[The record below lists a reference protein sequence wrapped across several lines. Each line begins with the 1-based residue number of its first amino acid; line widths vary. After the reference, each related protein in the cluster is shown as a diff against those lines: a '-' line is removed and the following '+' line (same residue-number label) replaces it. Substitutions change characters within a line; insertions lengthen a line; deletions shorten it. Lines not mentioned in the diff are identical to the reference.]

1 MARRDLVAA
10 RTAWSNRAGAP
21 TAGVAAPFLASVVDC
36 LDAQVSAI
44 DAMSAATHNPELRDF
59 YQRLIANGKKPLV
72 ALTALMR
79 KLIVICNARLRPA
92 PSGGMA

>member
-1 MARRDLVAA
+1 MLFMA
-10 RTAWSNRAGAP
+10 
-21 TAGVAAPFLASVVDC
+21 
-36 LDAQVSAI
+36 
-44 DAMSAATHNPELRDF
+44 AMSAAKHNPELRDF

-92 PSGGMA
+92 TSGAMS